1 MVFQHVEPI
10 DPRKEPHLQLP
21 SVVFLAL
28 VPRSKWKD
36 PSLQH
41 WLNPYPSHD
50 ATMHAW
56 CPHQPLPRHSSAG
69 LVAKRW
75 LPSCAYP
82 SRGVQRCDA
91 WLSEAIKEAV
101 CCREFI
107 HQLYPNKGKATKWKL
122 SSWIFLRHFHA
133 KHFHHTNRHRACS
146 KRLSTSG
153 LVGHWQ
159 RPRRLHVRSQTV
171 LPSSSPGKNPWD
183 ARGKDEATW
192 GSLA

>member
-1 MVFQHVEPI
+1 ME
-10 DPRKEPHLQLP
+10 
-21 SVVFLAL
+21 A
-28 VPRSKWKD
+28 

-41 WLNPYPSHD
+41 WLNPYHSHD
-50 ATMHAW
+50 APNW

-82 SRGVQRCDA
+82 SRGVQRFDA

-101 CCREFI
+101 SCRKFI
-107 HQLYPNKGKATKWKL
+107 RQLYPNKKKATKWKL

-133 KHFHHTNRHRACS
+133 KHFHRTNRHRACS
-146 KRLSTSG
+146 ERLSTSG

-159 RPRRLHVRSQTV
+159 RPRHLHVRSQTV
-171 LPSSSPGKNPWD
+171 LPSSSPGKI
-183 ARGKDEATW
+183 RGTQEERTRRHGEALHNKKMVIKWYATVCK
-192 GSLA
+192 SSDTFLQQTLIVNS